1 MGLGTHTP
9 WGMAQGNTMLV
20 IGRRLYVLVLSGV
33 LVLAPSTLYG
43 LLPIG
48 YSHFIN
54 KLLKMPPHGQKCRL
68 CFAHIQIGHI
78 LRPKLP

>member
-1 MGLGTHTP
+1 MGPGTQTP
-9 WGMAQGNTMLV
+9 WGMAQGSRVLV
-20 IGRRLYVLVLSGV
+20 SARRLYVLVWGGV

-54 KLLKMPPHGQKCRL
+54 KLLKMPPHGKKNVG
-68 CFAHIQIGHI
+68 FALHTC
-78 LRPKLP
+78 K